1 MCCLAFFLFRARISR
16 RFKAQGAEHGVCCT
30 GLGLRVQVGVD
41 VGGRAEIAVAEPLL
55 NLLEGHAMGQQERGA

>member
-16 RFKAQGAEHGVCCT
+16 RFKSQGAEHGVCRA

-41 VGGRAEIAVAEPLL
+41 VGGRAEIAVAQPFL
-55 NLLEGHAMGQQERGA
+55 NLLERHVAGQQEAGA